1 MVVTKREQ
9 VKQIIE
15 MMKRYFPETIEDQKM
30 YGVRIY
36 YEELIRVLKIFTICL
51 SVSCALYCVDPYV
64 TLLVDHLKGRPV
76 SFEYQLPFPLWY
88 PFAVN
93 NPFSSV
99 DIVNEIFSFSLLINF
114 FAAGALLC
122 LAAVNVIAG
131 SSFYDYI
138 RHTTF
143 LLVALADMYYVCKHA
158 DNLMTLLL
166 TSSYQFFTLIKAR
179 FDEE

>member
-1 MVVTKREQ
+1 MNFKHLANRIRNL
-9 VKQIIE
+9 K
-15 MMKRYFPETIEDQKM
+15 PSNAEDD
-30 YGVRIY
+30 
-36 YEELIRVLKIFTICL
+36 IRNLNKLL
-51 SVSCALYCVDPYV
+51 SYHQDML
-64 TLLVDHLKGRPV
+64 
-76 SFEYQLPFPLWY
+76 F
-88 PFAVN
+88 
-93 NPFSSV
+93 SV

-158 DNLMTLLL
+158 DNLMTLSTDISDAFAEHPWYNGSIYYQRMLVFPIARAQRPAALYAYKFFVVSMESFQSLL

>member
-1 MVVTKREQ
+1 MCTRQRMLSIYIYVSRFVTKRMN
-9 VKQIIE
+9 KL
-15 MMKRYFPETIEDQKM
+15 MYF
-30 YGVRIY
+30 V
-36 YEELIRVLKIFTICL
+36 
-51 SVSCALYCVDPYV
+51 VD
-64 TLLVDHLKGRPV
+64 TSTSWQHMR
-76 SFEYQLPFPLWY
+76 
-88 PFAVN
+88 
-93 NPFSSV
+93 SV

-158 DNLMTLLL
+158 DNLMTLSTDISDAFAEHPWYNGSIYYQRMLVFPIARAQRPAALYAYKFFVVSMESFQSLL